1 MIDLS
6 DGLSVDLDHIC
17 QESRVTAVI
26 DAGRLPIAKGADL
39 DLALHGGED
48 YELLFTVPEKTKL
61 PSKVAG
67 VPITEIGEIQP
78 HTTSRTRVRL
88 RGLNNHIHPL
98 KPSGWQHFSK
108 TC

>member
-17 QESRVTAVI
+17 QESHVNAVI
-26 DAGRLPIAKGADL
+26 DAGRLPIAKDADL
-39 DLALHGGED
+39 TLALHGGED
-48 YELLFTVPEKTKL
+48 YELLFTVPGKARL
-61 PSKVAG
+61 PSKIGG
-67 VPITEIGEIQP
+67 VPIKEIGKIQP
-78 HTTSRTRVRL
+78 HTNSRTRVRL

-98 KPSGWQHFSK
+98 KPAGWQHFSK